1 MLPWR
6 PFACAASSSSCAL
19 WAFETSYLPLAK
31 YTVIVFTLVRLSKL
45 ETRPDVA
52 VYRCPLAAVTPAWIA
67 PAISRASFENVTLF
81 AMNLSGVSYLPSML
95 TCNPGINSSAL
106 AVFRRMTPLVSR
118 TSVPSLTVTSIR
130 PIPSVWTHTVLLS
143 TRAVTTPLM
152 RSSAAAEVAHDHTM
166 AAVSSEPSAMRNR
179 MRLERISH
187 LLLDDRGV
195 DTPRHPSVSVRQ
207 EQHHPSGERHTRG
220 ME

>member
-1 MLPWR
+1 
-6 PFACAASSSSCAL
+6 
-19 WAFETSYLPLAK
+19 
-31 YTVIVFTLVRLSKL
+31 
-45 ETRPDVA
+45 
-52 VYRCPLAAVTPAWIA
+52 
-67 PAISRASFENVTLF
+67 
-81 AMNLSGVSYLPSML
+81 MNLSGVSYLPSML
-95 TCNPGINSSAL
+95 TCNPGISSSAL

-207 EQHHPSGERHTRG
+207 KQHHRVASGTREEWSDNEHGWRPVTACGESATLASPSIDYSALRYALRY
-220 ME
+220 M